1 MMDPSRGRRSACQPR
16 LWHGAMALALTVL
29 IAWPASAQPA
39 AAPEHECDRLAQPP
53 RQALGRL
60 PALAEG
66 VSYESLRGNAART
79 ACTRAMAEAPD
90 EMRFV
95 AYAARAADKAGDPR
109 EAARLYRIAAEAG
122 NPVAQNTLG
131 AMFEA
136 GEGALPRNPREAARL
151 YRLAADQ
158 EYPAAQA
165 NLAALYAFGRGGL
178 ARDDREAVRLWQRAA
193 EREDPG
199 AQTNLGTMY
208 ATGRGGLPRDNREAA
223 RMWRLAAE
231 QGSTEAK
238 NNLRKMGVR

>member
-1 MMDPSRGRRSACQPR
+1 MPTTGRYARDVQANRLRLALNRGGGAVRLQSAKSGRRDFR
-16 LWHGAMALALTVL
+16 MDGGTR
-29 IAWPASAQPA
+29 PA
-39 AAPEHECDRLAQPP
+39 AGLNCHCL
-53 RQALGRL
+53 
-60 PALAEG
+60 
-66 VSYESLRGNAART
+66 
-79 ACTRAMAEAPD
+79 
-90 EMRFV
+90 
-95 AYAARAADKAGDPR
+95 ARACRRFRDATGDWPPGYGPARNIGAYNHGPYPR

-122 NPVAQNTLG
+122 NPVAKNNLG

-165 NLAALYAFGRGGL
+165 NLAALYDFGRSGL

-193 EREDPG
+193 EREESG

-208 ATGRGGLPRDNREAA
+208 ATGRGGLPRDDRKSA

-231 QGSTEAK
+231 QGSTEA
-238 NNLRKMGVR
+238 